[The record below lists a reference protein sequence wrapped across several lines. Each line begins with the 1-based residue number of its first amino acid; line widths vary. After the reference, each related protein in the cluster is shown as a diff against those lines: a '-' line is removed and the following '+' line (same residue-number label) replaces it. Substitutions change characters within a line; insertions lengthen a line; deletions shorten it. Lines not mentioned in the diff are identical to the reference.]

1 MLIIGT
7 AGHIDHGKTSLIKA
21 LNGFEGDTLKE
32 EKERQITLSLS
43 FSSLENESKKLSF
56 IDTPG
61 HKDLLKM
68 MISGAFAF
76 SVCLFVVDINE
87 GLKAQSLEHL
97 SVLELL
103 GVKDLILVL
112 SKCDLCE
119 DIEGKTQE
127 ILQELSFT
135 PLKVFHT
142 STHSNLGIEA
152 LKSYLFSLEEKSS
165 DTALILRFYID
176 RVFSLKGIGTIVT
189 GSLNEGEIALK
200 EKIICLDTQKELIV
214 KNIQN
219 HDSNLDKIKAPAR
232 VALSLNCD
240 YKNLQKGFL
249 LSKKGFFKPFLQIE
263 AYIKALNLN
272 NQNYIFCVGTKQ
284 LEAQIHILKELDK
297 GQYFAQIRFKKPMYL
312 CFDEKFILLEN
323 GRVKGGGVVLNPVN
337 EPLGKKLKLELLTL
351 LYHKDFLNAFK
362 LLKNA
367 HKKGFGLLSSYQR
380 FKLSHEQALNL
391 AKELKEAFIDTKNY
405 NIYDLSCVNLLETHI
420 DKILEKNP
428 YAMLSAHSLALRNAW
443 ASEGICA
450 FALENMS
457 ILEFKNGIFFKKGVE
472 FEKLQEKNSNAL
484 YEKIKAQAL
493 QVQAPYNLYESLELD
508 RKSGDLM
515 LKKLTKEGLV
525 VRLAHNL
532 FVEKSALLAFK
543 EQMLNLLKATPLDV
557 QTMKNKFN
565 FSRKYAIAYLEFLDL
580 DERIIKKDEKRFL
593 KSNIIHTKL
602 VKL

>member
-32 EKERQITLSLS
+32 EQERQITLSLS
-43 FSSLENESKKLSF
+43 FSSLEKESKKLSF

-61 HKDLLKM
+61 HKDLLKT
-68 MISGAFAF
+68 MISGAFALNA
-76 SVCLFVVDINE
+76 CLFVVDINE

-112 SKCDLCE
+112 NKCDLCE
-119 DIEGKTQE
+119 DIDAKTKE
-127 ILQELSFT
+127 ITTQLSFK
-135 PLKVFHT
+135 PLKIFHT
-142 STHSNLGIEA
+142 SVRSNLGIES
-152 LKSYLFSLEEKSS
+152 LKNYLFSLQEKESKE
-165 DTALILRFYID
+165 AIFRFYID

-219 HDSNLDKIKAPAR
+219 HDSNLNAIKAPAR

-263 AYIKALNLN
+263 AYMKAPNLTH
-272 NQNYIFCVGTKQ
+272 QNYVFCVGTKQ
-284 LEAQIHILKELDK
+284 LEAKIHILKELK
-297 GQYFAQIRFKKPMYL
+297 IGEYYAEIRFKKPMYL
-312 CFDEKFILLEN
+312 CFDERFILLEN
-323 GRVKGGGVVLNPVN
+323 GRVKGGGVVLNPVS
-337 EPLGKKLKLELLTL
+337 EPLNKELKLKLLDLLL
-351 LYHKDFLNAFK
+351 NKDFLNAFD

-380 FKLSHEQALNL
+380 FKLSHTQALNVANNL
-391 AKELKEAFIDTKNY
+391 QNAFIDEKNY
-405 NIYDLSCVNLLETHI
+405 NIYDTSSINLLQNSIH
-420 DKILEKNP
+420 KILAKNP

-443 ASEGICA
+443 ASEAFCA
-450 FALENMS
+450 FVLQN
-457 ILEFKNGIFFKKGVE
+457 IPNLDFKEGIFFKKGVE

-493 QVQAPYNLYESLELD
+493 QVEAPYNLYESLELD

-532 FVEKSALLAFK
+532 FIDKATLLNFK
-543 EQMLNLLKATPLDV
+543 EELLNLLKNTSLDV
-557 QTMKNKFN
+557 QTMKTRFH
-565 FSRKYAIAYLEFLDL
+565 FSRKYAIAYLEYLDL

-593 KSNIIHTKL
+593 KSNI
-602 VKL
+602 

>member
-32 EKERQITLSLS
+32 EQERQITLSLS
-43 FSSLENESKKLSF
+43 FSSLEKEGKKLSF

-61 HKDLLKM
+61 HKDLLKT
-68 MISGAFAF
+68 MISGAFALNA
-76 SVCLFVVDINE
+76 CLFVVDINE

-112 SKCDLCE
+112 NKCDLCE
-119 DIEGKTQE
+119 DIDAKTKE
-127 ILQELSFT
+127 IATQLSLK
-135 PLKVFHT
+135 PLKIFHT
-142 STHSNLGIEA
+142 SVRSNLGIES
-152 LKSYLFSLEEKSS
+152 LKNYLFSLQEKESKEA
-165 DTALILRFYID
+165 TFRFYID
-176 RVFSLKGIGTIVT
+176 RVFSLKGVGTIVT

-219 HDSNLDKIKAPAR
+219 HDSNLDQIKAPAR

-263 AYIKALNLN
+263 AYVKAPNLA
-272 NQNYIFCVGTKQ
+272 NQNYVFCVGTKQ
-284 LEAQIHILKELDK
+284 LEAKIHILKELK
-297 GQYFAQIRFKKPMYL
+297 VGEYYAEIRFKKPMYL
-312 CFDEKFILLEN
+312 CFDERFILLEN
-323 GRVKGGGVVLNPVN
+323 ARVKGGGVVLNPVS
-337 EPLGKKLKLELLTL
+337 EPLNKELKLRLLDL
-351 LYHKDFLNAFK
+351 LLNKDFLSVFD

-380 FKLSHEQALNL
+380 FKLSHTQALNIANNL
-391 AKELKEAFIDTKNY
+391 QNAFIDEKNY
-405 NIYDLSCVNLLETHI
+405 NIYDTSSINLLQNSIH
-420 DKILEKNP
+420 KILAKNP
-428 YAMLSAHSLALRNAW
+428 YAMLSAHSLALRNVW
-443 ASEGICA
+443 ASEALCA
-450 FALENMS
+450 FALQNMPN
-457 ILEFKNGIFFKKGVE
+457 LDFKEGIFFKKGVE

-493 QVQAPYNLYESLELD
+493 QVEAPYNLYESLELD

-532 FVEKSALLAFK
+532 FVDKATLLNFK
-543 EQMLNLLKATPLDV
+543 EELLNLLKNTSLDV

-565 FSRKYAIAYLEFLDL
+565 FSRKYAIAYLEYLDL

-593 KSNIIHTKL
+593 KSNI
-602 VKL
+602 

>member
-21 LNGFEGDTLKE
+21 LNGFDGDTLKE
-32 EKERQITLSLS
+32 EQERQITLSLS
-43 FSSLENESKKLSF
+43 FSSLEKEGKKLSF

-61 HKDLLKM
+61 HKDLLKT
-68 MISGAFAF
+68 MISGAFALNA
-76 SVCLFVVDINE
+76 CLFVVDINE

-112 SKCDLCE
+112 NKCDLCE
-119 DIEGKTQE
+119 DIDAKTKE
-127 ILQELSFT
+127 IAAQLSLK
-135 PLKVFHT
+135 PLKIFHT
-142 STHSNLGIEA
+142 SVRSNLGIES
-152 LKSYLFSLEEKSS
+152 LKNYLFSLQEKESEE
-165 DTALILRFYID
+165 AIFHFYID
-176 RVFSLKGIGTIVT
+176 RVFSLKGVGTIVT

-200 EKIICLDTQKELIV
+200 EKIICLDTQQELII

-219 HDSNLDKIKAPAR
+219 HDSNLDQIKAPAR

-263 AYIKALNLN
+263 AYVKAPNLA
-272 NQNYIFCVGTKQ
+272 NQNYVFCVGTKQ
-284 LEAQIHILKELDK
+284 LEAKIHILKELK
-297 GQYFAQIRFKKPMYL
+297 VGEYYAEIRFKKPMYL
-312 CFDEKFILLEN
+312 CFDERFILLEN
-323 GRVKGGGVVLNPVN
+323 ARVKGGGVVLNPVS
-337 EPLGKKLKLELLTL
+337 EPLNKELKLRLLDL
-351 LYHKDFLNAFK
+351 LLNKDFLSAFD

-380 FKLSHEQALNL
+380 FKLSHTQALNVANNL
-391 AKELKEAFIDTKNY
+391 QNAFIDEKNY
-405 NIYDLSCVNLLETHI
+405 NIYDTSSINLLQNSIH
-420 DKILEKNP
+420 KILAKNP
-428 YAMLSAHSLALRNAW
+428 YAMLSAHSLALRNVW

-525 VRLAHNL
+525 VRLSHNL
-532 FVEKSALLAFK
+532 FVDKATLLSFK
-543 EQMLNLLKATPLDV
+543 EELLNLLKNTSLDV
-557 QTMKNKFN
+557 QTMKTNFH
-565 FSRKYAIAYLEFLDL
+565 FSRKYAIAYLEYLDL

-593 KSNIIHTKL
+593 KSNI
-602 VKL
+602 

>member
-32 EKERQITLSLS
+32 EQERQITLSLS
-43 FSSLENESKKLSF
+43 FSSLEKEGKKLSF

-61 HKDLLKM
+61 HKDLLKT
-68 MISGAFAF
+68 MISGAFALNA
-76 SVCLFVVDINE
+76 CLFVVDINE

-112 SKCDLCE
+112 NKCDLCE
-119 DIEGKTQE
+119 DIDAKTKE
-127 ILQELSFT
+127 IAAQLSLK
-135 PLKVFHT
+135 PLKIFHT
-142 STHSNLGIEA
+142 SVRSNLGIES
-152 LKSYLFSLEEKSS
+152 LKNYLFSLQEKESEE
-165 DTALILRFYID
+165 AIFHFYID
-176 RVFSLKGIGTIVT
+176 RVFSLKGVGTIVT

-200 EKIICLDTQKELIV
+200 EKIICLDTQQELII

-219 HDSNLDKIKAPAR
+219 HDSNLDQIKAPAR

-263 AYIKALNLN
+263 AYVKAPNLA
-272 NQNYIFCVGTKQ
+272 NQNYVFCVGTKQ
-284 LEAQIHILKELDK
+284 LEAKIHTLKELK
-297 GQYFAQIRFKKPMYL
+297 VGEYYAEIRFKKPMYL
-312 CFDEKFILLEN
+312 CFDERFILLEN
-323 GRVKGGGVVLNPVN
+323 ARVKGGGVVLNPVS
-337 EPLGKKLKLELLTL
+337 EPLNKELKLRLLDL
-351 LYHKDFLNAFK
+351 LLNKNFLSAFD

-380 FKLSHEQALNL
+380 FKLSRTQALNVANNL
-391 AKELKEAFIDTKNY
+391 QNAFIDEKNY
-405 NIYDLSCVNLLETHI
+405 NIYDTSSINLLQNSIH
-420 DKILEKNP
+420 KILAKNP

-493 QVQAPYNLYESLELD
+493 QVEAPYNLYESLELD

-532 FVEKSALLAFK
+532 FVDKATLLNFK
-543 EQMLNLLKATPLDV
+543 EELLNLLKNTSLDV
-557 QTMKNKFN
+557 QTMKTRFH
-565 FSRKYAIAYLEFLDL
+565 FSRKYAIAYLEYLDL

-593 KSNIIHTKL
+593 KSNI
-602 VKL
+602 

>member
-32 EKERQITLSLS
+32 EQERQITLNLS
-43 FSSLENESKKLSF
+43 FSSLEKEDKKLSF

-61 HKDLLKM
+61 HKDLLKT

-76 SVCLFVVDINE
+76 NVCLFVVDINE

-112 SKCDLCE
+112 NKCDLCE
-119 DIEGKTQE
+119 DIDAKTKE
-127 ILQELSFT
+127 ITAQLSLK
-135 PLKVFHT
+135 PLKIFHT
-142 STHSNLGIEA
+142 SVRSNLGIES
-152 LKSYLFSLEEKSS
+152 LKNYLFSLQEKESKE
-165 DTALILRFYID
+165 AIFRFYID
-176 RVFSLKGIGTIVT
+176 RVFSLKGVGTIVT

-219 HDSNLDKIKAPAR
+219 HDSNLDQIKAPAR

-249 LSKKGFFKPFLQIE
+249 LSKKGFCKPFLQIE
-263 AYIKALNLN
+263 AYVKAPNLA
-272 NQNYIFCVGTKQ
+272 NQNYVFCVGTKQ
-284 LEAQIHILKELDK
+284 LEAKIHILKELK
-297 GQYFAQIRFKKPMYL
+297 VGEYYAEIRFKKPMYL
-312 CFDEKFILLEN
+312 CFDERFILLEN
-323 GRVKGGGVVLNPVN
+323 ARVKGGGVVLNPVS
-337 EPLGKKLKLELLTL
+337 EPLNKELKLRLLDL
-351 LYHKDFLNAFK
+351 LLNKDFLSAFD

-380 FKLSHEQALNL
+380 FKLSHTQALNVANNL
-391 AKELKEAFIDTKNY
+391 QNAFIDEKNY
-405 NIYDLSCVNLLETHI
+405 NIYDTSSINLLQNSIH
-420 DKILEKNP
+420 KILAKNP
-428 YAMLSAHSLALRNAW
+428 YAMLSAHSLALRNVW
-443 ASEGICA
+443 ASEALCA
-450 FALENMS
+450 FALQNMPN
-457 ILEFKNGIFFKKGVE
+457 LDFKEGIFFKKGVE

-493 QVQAPYNLYESLELD
+493 QVEAPYNLYESLELD

-532 FVEKSALLAFK
+532 FVDKATLLNFK
-543 EQMLNLLKATPLDV
+543 EELLNLLKNTSLDV

-565 FSRKYAIAYLEFLDL
+565 FSRKYAIAYLEYLDL

-593 KSNIIHTKL
+593 KSNI
-602 VKL
+602 

>member
-32 EKERQITLSLS
+32 EQERQITLSLS
-43 FSSLENESKKLSF
+43 FSSLEKESKKLSF

-61 HKDLLKM
+61 HKDLLKT
-68 MISGAFAF
+68 MISGAFALNA
-76 SVCLFVVDINE
+76 CLFVVDINE

-112 SKCDLCE
+112 NKCDLCE
-119 DIEGKTQE
+119 DIDAKTKE
-127 ILQELSFT
+127 ITTQLSLK
-135 PLKVFHT
+135 PLKIFHT
-142 STHSNLGIEA
+142 SVRSNLGIES
-152 LKSYLFSLEEKSS
+152 LKNYLFSLQEKESKE
-165 DTALILRFYID
+165 AIFRFYID

-219 HDSNLDKIKAPAR
+219 HDSNLNAIKAPAR

-263 AYIKALNLN
+263 AYMKAPNLTH
-272 NQNYIFCVGTKQ
+272 QNYVFCVGTKQ
-284 LEAQIHILKELDK
+284 LEAKIHILKELK
-297 GQYFAQIRFKKPMYL
+297 IGEYYAEIRFKKPMYL
-312 CFDEKFILLEN
+312 CFDERFILLEN
-323 GRVKGGGVVLNPVN
+323 GRVKGGGVVLNPVS
-337 EPLGKKLKLELLTL
+337 EPLNKELKLKLLDLLL
-351 LYHKDFLNAFK
+351 NKDFLNAFD

-380 FKLSHEQALNL
+380 FKLSHTQALNVANNL
-391 AKELKEAFIDTKNY
+391 QNAFIDEKNY
-405 NIYDLSCVNLLETHI
+405 NIYDTSSVNLLQNSIH
-420 DKILEKNP
+420 KILAKNP

-443 ASEGICA
+443 ASEAFCA
-450 FALENMS
+450 FVLQN
-457 ILEFKNGIFFKKGVE
+457 IPNLDFKEGIFFKKGVE

-493 QVQAPYNLYESLELD
+493 QVEAPYNLYESLELD

-532 FVEKSALLAFK
+532 FIDKATLLNFK
-543 EQMLNLLKATPLDV
+543 EELLNLLKNTSLDV
-557 QTMKNKFN
+557 QTMKTRFH
-565 FSRKYAIAYLEFLDL
+565 FSRKYAIAYLEYLDL

-593 KSNIIHTKL
+593 KSNI
-602 VKL
+602 

>member
-32 EKERQITLSLS
+32 EQERQITLNLS
-43 FSSLENESKKLSF
+43 FSSLETEGKKLSF

-61 HKDLLKM
+61 HKDLLKT
-68 MISGAFAF
+68 MISGAFALNA
-76 SVCLFVVDINE
+76 CLFVVDINE

-112 SKCDLCE
+112 NKCDLCE
-119 DIEGKTQE
+119 DIDAKTKE
-127 ILQELSFT
+127 ITAQLSLK
-135 PLKVFHT
+135 PLKIFHT
-142 STHSNLGIEA
+142 SVRSNLGIES
-152 LKSYLFSLEEKSS
+152 LKNYLFSLQEKESKE
-165 DTALILRFYID
+165 AIFRFYID
-176 RVFSLKGIGTIVT
+176 RVFSLKGVGTIVT

-219 HDSNLDKIKAPAR
+219 HDSNLNAIKAPAR

-263 AYIKALNLN
+263 AYVKAPNLA
-272 NQNYIFCVGTKQ
+272 NQNYVFCVGTKQ
-284 LEAQIHILKELDK
+284 LEAKIHILKELK
-297 GQYFAQIRFKKPMYL
+297 VGEYYAEIRFKKPMYL
-312 CFDEKFILLEN
+312 CFDERFILLEN

-337 EPLGKKLKLELLTL
+337 EPLSKVQKLKLLDLLL
-351 LYHKDFLNAFK
+351 NKDFLSAFD

-380 FKLSHEQALNL
+380 FKLSHTQALNVANNL
-391 AKELKEAFIDTKNY
+391 QNAFIDEKNY
-405 NIYDLSCVNLLETHI
+405 NIYDTSSINLLQNLIH
-420 DKILEKNP
+420 KILAKNP

-493 QVQAPYNLYESLELD
+493 QVEAPYNLYESLELD

-532 FVEKSALLAFK
+532 FVDKATLLNFK
-543 EQMLNLLKATPLDV
+543 EELLNLLKNTSLDV
-557 QTMKNKFN
+557 QTMKTRFH
-565 FSRKYAIAYLEFLDL
+565 FSRKYAIAYLEYLDL

-593 KSNIIHTKL
+593 KSNI
-602 VKL
+602 

>member
-32 EKERQITLSLS
+32 EQERQITLSLS
-43 FSSLENESKKLSF
+43 FSSLEKEGKKLSF

-61 HKDLLKM
+61 HKDLLKT
-68 MISGAFAF
+68 MISGAFALNA
-76 SVCLFVVDINE
+76 CLFVVDINE

-112 SKCDLCE
+112 NKCDLCE
-119 DIEGKTQE
+119 DIDAKTKE
-127 ILQELSFT
+127 IAAQLSLK
-135 PLKVFHT
+135 PLKIFHT
-142 STHSNLGIEA
+142 SVRSNLGIES
-152 LKSYLFSLEEKSS
+152 LKNYLFSLQEKESKE
-165 DTALILRFYID
+165 AIFRFYID
-176 RVFSLKGIGTIVT
+176 RVFSLKGVGTIVT

-219 HDSNLDKIKAPAR
+219 HDSNLDQIKAPAR

-263 AYIKALNLN
+263 AYVKAPNLA
-272 NQNYIFCVGTKQ
+272 NQNYVFCVGTKQ
-284 LEAQIHILKELDK
+284 LEAKIHILKELK
-297 GQYFAQIRFKKPMYL
+297 VGEYYAEIRFKKPMYL
-312 CFDEKFILLEN
+312 CFDERFILLEN
-323 GRVKGGGVVLNPVN
+323 ARVKGGGVVLNPVS
-337 EPLGKKLKLELLTL
+337 EPLNKELKLRLLDL
-351 LYHKDFLNAFK
+351 LLNKDFLSAFD

-380 FKLSHEQALNL
+380 FKLSHTQALNVANNL
-391 AKELKEAFIDTKNY
+391 QNAFIDEKNY
-405 NIYDLSCVNLLETHI
+405 NIYDTSSINLLQNSIH
-420 DKILEKNP
+420 KILAKNP
-428 YAMLSAHSLALRNAW
+428 YAMLSAHSLALRNVW
-443 ASEGICA
+443 ASEALCA
-450 FALENMS
+450 FALQNMPN
-457 ILEFKNGIFFKKGVE
+457 LDFKEGIFFKKGVE

-493 QVQAPYNLYESLELD
+493 QVEAPYNLYESLELD

-532 FVEKSALLAFK
+532 FVDKATLLNFK
-543 EQMLNLLKATPLDV
+543 EELLNLLKNTSLDV

-565 FSRKYAIAYLEFLDL
+565 FSRKYAIAYLEYLDL

-593 KSNIIHTKL
+593 KSNI
-602 VKL
+602 

>member
-32 EKERQITLSLS
+32 EQERQITLSLS
-43 FSSLENESKKLSF
+43 FSSLEKESKKLSF

-61 HKDLLKM
+61 HKDLLKT
-68 MISGAFAF
+68 MISGAFALNA
-76 SVCLFVVDINE
+76 CLFVVDINE

-112 SKCDLCE
+112 NKCDLCE
-119 DIEGKTQE
+119 DIDAKTKE
-127 ILQELSFT
+127 ITTQLSLK
-135 PLKVFHT
+135 PLKIFHT
-142 STHSNLGIEA
+142 SVRSNLGIES
-152 LKSYLFSLEEKSS
+152 LKNYLFSLQEKESKE
-165 DTALILRFYID
+165 AIFRFYID

-219 HDSNLDKIKAPAR
+219 HDSNLNAIKAPAR

-263 AYIKALNLN
+263 AYMKAPNLTH
-272 NQNYIFCVGTKQ
+272 QNYVFCVGTKQ
-284 LEAQIHILKELDK
+284 LEAKIHILKELK
-297 GQYFAQIRFKKPMYL
+297 IGEYYAEIRFKKPMYL
-312 CFDEKFILLEN
+312 CFDERFILLEN
-323 GRVKGGGVVLNPVN
+323 GRVKGGGVVLNPVS
-337 EPLGKKLKLELLTL
+337 EPLNKELKLKLLDLLL
-351 LYHKDFLNAFK
+351 NKDFLNAFD

-380 FKLSHEQALNL
+380 FKLSHTQALNVANNL
-391 AKELKEAFIDTKNY
+391 QNAFIDEKNY
-405 NIYDLSCVNLLETHI
+405 NIYDTSSINLLQNSIH
-420 DKILEKNP
+420 KILAKNP

-443 ASEGICA
+443 ASEAFCA
-450 FALENMS
+450 FVLQN
-457 ILEFKNGIFFKKGVE
+457 IPNLDFKEGIFFKKGVE

-493 QVQAPYNLYESLELD
+493 QVEAPYNLYESLELD

-532 FVEKSALLAFK
+532 FIDKATLLNFK
-543 EQMLNLLKATPLDV
+543 EELLNLLKNTSLDV
-557 QTMKNKFN
+557 QTMKTRFH
-565 FSRKYAIAYLEFLDL
+565 FSRKYAIAYLEYLDL

-593 KSNIIHTKL
+593 KSNI
-602 VKL
+602 

>member
-32 EKERQITLSLS
+32 EQERQITLSLS
-43 FSSLENESKKLSF
+43 FSSLEKEGKKLSF

-61 HKDLLKM
+61 HKDLLKT
-68 MISGAFAF
+68 MISGAFALNA
-76 SVCLFVVDINE
+76 CLFVVDINE

-112 SKCDLCE
+112 NKCDLCE
-119 DIEGKTQE
+119 DIDAKTKE
-127 ILQELSFT
+127 IAAQLSLK
-135 PLKVFHT
+135 PLKIFHT
-142 STHSNLGIEA
+142 SVRSNLGIES
-152 LKSYLFSLEEKSS
+152 LKNYLFSLQEKESEE
-165 DTALILRFYID
+165 AIFHFYID
-176 RVFSLKGIGTIVT
+176 RVFSLKGVGTIVT

-219 HDSNLDKIKAPAR
+219 HDSNLNAIKAPAR

-263 AYIKALNLN
+263 AYVKASNLAH
-272 NQNYIFCVGTKQ
+272 QNYLFCVGTKQ
-284 LEAQIHILKELDK
+284 LEAKIHILKELK
-297 GQYFAQIRFKKPMYL
+297 VGEYYAEIRFKKPMYL
-312 CFDEKFILLEN
+312 CFDERFILLEN
-323 GRVKGGGVVLNPVN
+323 GRVKGGGVVLNPVS
-337 EPLGKKLKLELLTL
+337 EPLNKELKLRLLDL
-351 LYHKDFLNAFK
+351 LLNKDFLSAFD

-380 FKLSHEQALNL
+380 FKLSHTQALNVANNL
-391 AKELKEAFIDTKNY
+391 QNAFIDEKNY
-405 NIYDLSCVNLLETHI
+405 NIYDTSSINLLQNSIH
-420 DKILEKNP
+420 KILAKNP
-428 YAMLSAHSLALRNAW
+428 YAMLSAHSLALRNVW

-532 FVEKSALLAFK
+532 FIDKATLLNFK
-543 EQMLNLLKATPLDV
+543 EELLNLLKNTSLDV

-565 FSRKYAIAYLEFLDL
+565 FSRKYAIAYLEYLDL
-580 DERIIKKDEKRFL
+580 DENIIKKDEKRFL
-593 KSNIIHTKL
+593 KSNI
-602 VKL
+602 

>member
-32 EKERQITLSLS
+32 EQERQITLSLS
-43 FSSLENESKKLSF
+43 FSSLEKEGKKLSF

-61 HKDLLKM
+61 HKDLLKT
-68 MISGAFAF
+68 MISGAFALNA
-76 SVCLFVVDINE
+76 CLFVVDINE

-112 SKCDLCE
+112 NKCDLCE
-119 DIEGKTQE
+119 DIDAKTKE
-127 ILQELSFT
+127 ITTQLSLK
-135 PLKVFHT
+135 PLKIFHT
-142 STHSNLGIEA
+142 SVRSNLGIES
-152 LKSYLFSLEEKSS
+152 LKNYLFSLQEKESKE
-165 DTALILRFYID
+165 AIFRFYID

-189 GSLNEGEIALK
+189 GSLNEGEITLK
-200 EKIICLDTQKELIV
+200 EKIICLDTQKELII

-219 HDSNLDKIKAPAR
+219 HDSNLNAIKAPAR

-263 AYIKALNLN
+263 AYMKAPNLTH
-272 NQNYIFCVGTKQ
+272 QNYVFCVGTKQ
-284 LEAQIHILKELDK
+284 LEAKIHILKELK
-297 GQYFAQIRFKKPMYL
+297 VGEYYTEIRFKKPMYL
-312 CFDEKFILLEN
+312 CFDERFILLEN
-323 GRVKGGGVVLNPVN
+323 GRVKGGGVVLNPVS
-337 EPLGKKLKLELLTL
+337 EPLNKELKLKLLDLLL
-351 LYHKDFLNAFK
+351 NKDFLNAFD

-380 FKLSHEQALNL
+380 FKLSHTQALNVANNL
-391 AKELKEAFIDTKNY
+391 QNAFIDEKNY
-405 NIYDLSCVNLLETHI
+405 NIYDTSSINLLQNSIH
-420 DKILEKNP
+420 KILAKNP

-443 ASEGICA
+443 ASEAFCA
-450 FALENMS
+450 FVLQNMPN
-457 ILEFKNGIFFKKGVE
+457 LDFKEGIFFKKGVE

-493 QVQAPYNLYESLELD
+493 QVEAPYNLYESLELD

-532 FVEKSALLAFK
+532 FIDKATLLNFK
-543 EQMLNLLKATPLDV
+543 EELLNLLKNTSLDV
-557 QTMKNKFN
+557 QTMKTRFH
-565 FSRKYAIAYLEFLDL
+565 FSRKYAIAYLEYLDL

-593 KSNIIHTKL
+593 KSNI
-602 VKL
+602 

>member
-32 EKERQITLSLS
+32 EQERQITLSLS
-43 FSSLENESKKLSF
+43 FSSLEKEGKKLSF

-61 HKDLLKM
+61 HKDLLKT
-68 MISGAFAF
+68 MISGAFALNA
-76 SVCLFVVDINE
+76 CLFVVDINE

-112 SKCDLCE
+112 NKCDLCE
-119 DIEGKTQE
+119 DIDAKTKE
-127 ILQELSFT
+127 IAAQLSLK
-135 PLKVFHT
+135 PLKIFHT
-142 STHSNLGIEA
+142 SVRSNLGIES
-152 LKSYLFSLEEKSS
+152 LKNYLFSLQEKESKE
-165 DTALILRFYID
+165 AIFHFYID
-176 RVFSLKGIGTIVT
+176 RVFSLKGVGTIVT

-219 HDSNLDKIKAPAR
+219 HDSNLDQIKAPAR

-263 AYIKALNLN
+263 AYVKAPNLA
-272 NQNYIFCVGTKQ
+272 NQNYVFCVGTKQ
-284 LEAQIHILKELDK
+284 LEAKIHILKELK
-297 GQYFAQIRFKKPMYL
+297 IGEYYAEIRFKKPMYL
-312 CFDEKFILLEN
+312 CFDERFILLEN
-323 GRVKGGGVVLNPVN
+323 ARVKGGGVVLNPVS
-337 EPLGKKLKLELLTL
+337 EPLNKELKLRLLDL
-351 LYHKDFLNAFK
+351 LLNKDFLSAFD

-380 FKLSHEQALNL
+380 FKLSHTQALNIANNL
-391 AKELKEAFIDTKNY
+391 QNAFIDEKNY
-405 NIYDLSCVNLLETHI
+405 NIYDTSSINLLQNSIH
-420 DKILEKNP
+420 KILAKNP
-428 YAMLSAHSLALRNAW
+428 YAMLSAHSLALRNVW
-443 ASEGICA
+443 ASEALCA
-450 FALENMS
+450 FALQNMPN
-457 ILEFKNGIFFKKGVE
+457 LDFKEGIFFKKGVK

-493 QVQAPYNLYESLELD
+493 QVEAPYNLYESLELD

-532 FVEKSALLAFK
+532 FVDKATLLNFK
-543 EQMLNLLKATPLDV
+543 EELLNLLKNTSLDV
-557 QTMKNKFN
+557 QTMKTRFH
-565 FSRKYAIAYLEFLDL
+565 FSRKYAIAYLEYLDL

-593 KSNIIHTKL
+593 KSNI
-602 VKL
+602 

>member
-32 EKERQITLSLS
+32 EQERQITLSLS
-43 FSSLENESKKLSF
+43 FSSLEKEGKKLSF

-61 HKDLLKM
+61 HKDLLKT
-68 MISGAFAF
+68 MISGAFALNA
-76 SVCLFVVDINE
+76 CLFVVDINE

-112 SKCDLCE
+112 NKCDLCE
-119 DIEGKTQE
+119 DIDAKTKE
-127 ILQELSFT
+127 IAAQLSLK
-135 PLKVFHT
+135 PLKIFHT
-142 STHSNLGIEA
+142 SVRSNLGIES
-152 LKSYLFSLEEKSS
+152 LKNYLFSLQEKESEE
-165 DTALILRFYID
+165 AIFHFYID
-176 RVFSLKGIGTIVT
+176 RVFSLKGVGTIVT

-219 HDSNLDKIKAPAR
+219 HDSNLDQIKAPAR

-263 AYIKALNLN
+263 AYVKAPNLA
-272 NQNYIFCVGTKQ
+272 NQNYVFCVGTKQ
-284 LEAQIHILKELDK
+284 LEAKIHILKELK
-297 GQYFAQIRFKKPMYL
+297 VGKYYAEIRFKKPMYL
-312 CFDEKFILLEN
+312 CFDERFILLEN
-323 GRVKGGGVVLNPVN
+323 ARVKGGGVVLNPVS
-337 EPLGKKLKLELLTL
+337 EPLNKELKLRLLDL
-351 LYHKDFLNAFK
+351 LLNKDFLSAFD

-380 FKLSHEQALNL
+380 FKLSHTQALNVANNL
-391 AKELKEAFIDTKNY
+391 QNAFIDEKNY
-405 NIYDLSCVNLLETHI
+405 NIYDTSSINLLQNSIH
-420 DKILEKNP
+420 KILAKNP
-428 YAMLSAHSLALRNAW
+428 YAMLSAHSLALRNVW
-443 ASEGICA
+443 ASEALCA
-450 FALENMS
+450 FALQNMPN
-457 ILEFKNGIFFKKGVE
+457 LDFKEGIFFKKGVE

-493 QVQAPYNLYESLELD
+493 QVEAPYNLYESLELD

-532 FVEKSALLAFK
+532 FVDKATLLNFK
-543 EQMLNLLKATPLDV
+543 EELLNLLKNTSLDV

-565 FSRKYAIAYLEFLDL
+565 FSRKYAIAYLEYLDL

-593 KSNIIHTKL
+593 KSNI
-602 VKL
+602 

>member
-32 EKERQITLSLS
+32 EQERQITLSLS
-43 FSSLENESKKLSF
+43 FSSLEKEGKKLSF

-61 HKDLLKM
+61 HKDLLKT
-68 MISGAFAF
+68 MISGAFALNA
-76 SVCLFVVDINE
+76 CLFVVDINE

-112 SKCDLCE
+112 NKCDLCE
-119 DIEGKTQE
+119 DIDAKTKE
-127 ILQELSFT
+127 IAAQLSLK
-135 PLKVFHT
+135 PLKIFHT
-142 STHSNLGIEA
+142 SVRSNLGIES
-152 LKSYLFSLEEKSS
+152 LKNYLFSLQEKESEE
-165 DTALILRFYID
+165 AIFHFYID
-176 RVFSLKGIGTIVT
+176 RVFSLKGVGTIVT

-200 EKIICLDTQKELIV
+200 EKIICLDTQQELII

-219 HDSNLDKIKAPAR
+219 HDSNLDQIKAPAR

-263 AYIKALNLN
+263 AYVKAPNLA
-272 NQNYIFCVGTKQ
+272 NQNYVFCVGTKQ
-284 LEAQIHILKELDK
+284 LEAKIHILKELK
-297 GQYFAQIRFKKPMYL
+297 VGEYYAEIRFKKPMYL
-312 CFDEKFILLEN
+312 CFDERFILLEN
-323 GRVKGGGVVLNPVN
+323 ARVKGGGVVLNPVS
-337 EPLGKKLKLELLTL
+337 EPLNKELKLRLLDL
-351 LYHKDFLNAFK
+351 LLNKDFLSAFD

-380 FKLSHEQALNL
+380 FKLSHTQALNVANNL
-391 AKELKEAFIDTKNY
+391 QNTFIDEKNY
-405 NIYDLSCVNLLETHI
+405 NIYDTSSINLLQNSIH
-420 DKILEKNP
+420 KILAKNP
-428 YAMLSAHSLALRNAW
+428 YAMLSAHSLALRNVW

-525 VRLAHNL
+525 VRLSHNL
-532 FVEKSALLAFK
+532 FVDKATLLSFK
-543 EQMLNLLKATPLDV
+543 EELLNLLKNTSLDV
-557 QTMKNKFN
+557 QTMKTNFH
-565 FSRKYAIAYLEFLDL
+565 FSRKYAIAYLEYLDL

-593 KSNIIHTKL
+593 KSNI
-602 VKL
+602 

>member
-32 EKERQITLSLS
+32 EQERQITLSLS
-43 FSSLENESKKLSF
+43 FSSLEKEGKKLSF

-61 HKDLLKM
+61 HKDLLKT
-68 MISGAFAF
+68 MISGAFALNA
-76 SVCLFVVDINE
+76 CLFVVDINE

-112 SKCDLCE
+112 NKCDLCE
-119 DIEGKTQE
+119 DIDAKTKE
-127 ILQELSFT
+127 IAAQLSLK
-135 PLKVFHT
+135 PLKIFHT
-142 STHSNLGIEA
+142 SVRSNLGIES
-152 LKSYLFSLEEKSS
+152 LKNYLFSLQEKESKE
-165 DTALILRFYID
+165 AIFHFYID
-176 RVFSLKGIGTIVT
+176 RVFSLKGVGTIVT

-200 EKIICLDTQKELIV
+200 EKIICLDTQQELII

-219 HDSNLDKIKAPAR
+219 HDSNLDQIKAPAR

-263 AYIKALNLN
+263 AYVKAPNLA
-272 NQNYIFCVGTKQ
+272 NQNYVFCVGTKQ
-284 LEAQIHILKELDK
+284 LEAKIHILKELK
-297 GQYFAQIRFKKPMYL
+297 VGEYYAEIRFKKPMYL
-312 CFDEKFILLEN
+312 CFDERFILLEN
-323 GRVKGGGVVLNPVN
+323 ARVKGGGVVLNPVS
-337 EPLGKKLKLELLTL
+337 EPLNKELKLRLLDL
-351 LYHKDFLNAFK
+351 LLNKDFLSAFD

-380 FKLSHEQALNL
+380 FKLSHTQALNVANNL
-391 AKELKEAFIDTKNY
+391 QNAFIDEKNY
-405 NIYDLSCVNLLETHI
+405 NIYDTSSINLLQNSIH
-420 DKILEKNP
+420 KILAKNP
-428 YAMLSAHSLALRNAW
+428 YAMLSAHSLALRNVW
-443 ASEGICA
+443 ASEALCA
-450 FALENMS
+450 FALQNMPN
-457 ILEFKNGIFFKKGVE
+457 LDFKEGIFFKKGVK

-493 QVQAPYNLYESLELD
+493 QVEAPYNLYESLELD

-532 FVEKSALLAFK
+532 FVDKATLLNFK
-543 EQMLNLLKATPLDV
+543 EELLNLLKNTSLDV

-565 FSRKYAIAYLEFLDL
+565 FSRKYAIAYLEYLDL

-593 KSNIIHTKL
+593 KSNI
-602 VKL
+602 

>member
-32 EKERQITLSLS
+32 EQERQITLSLS
-43 FSSLENESKKLSF
+43 FSSLEKEGKKLSF

-61 HKDLLKM
+61 HKDLLKT
-68 MISGAFAF
+68 MISGAFALNA
-76 SVCLFVVDINE
+76 CLFVVDINE

-112 SKCDLCE
+112 NKCDLCE
-119 DIEGKTQE
+119 DIDAKTKE
-127 ILQELSFT
+127 IAAQLSLK
-135 PLKVFHT
+135 PLKIFHT
-142 STHSNLGIEA
+142 SVRSNLGIES
-152 LKSYLFSLEEKSS
+152 LKNYLFSLQEKESKE
-165 DTALILRFYID
+165 AIFHFYID
-176 RVFSLKGIGTIVT
+176 RVFSLKGVGTIVT

-219 HDSNLDKIKAPAR
+219 HDSNLDQIKAPAR

-263 AYIKALNLN
+263 AYVKAPNLA
-272 NQNYIFCVGTKQ
+272 NQNYVFCVGTKQ
-284 LEAQIHILKELDK
+284 LEAKIHILKELK
-297 GQYFAQIRFKKPMYL
+297 VGEYYAEIRFKKPMYL
-312 CFDEKFILLEN
+312 CFDERFILLEN
-323 GRVKGGGVVLNPVN
+323 ARVKGGGVVLNPVS
-337 EPLGKKLKLELLTL
+337 EPLNKELKLRLLDL
-351 LYHKDFLNAFK
+351 LLNKDFLSAFD

-380 FKLSHEQALNL
+380 FKLSHTQALNIANNL
-391 AKELKEAFIDTKNY
+391 QNAFIDEKNY
-405 NIYDLSCVNLLETHI
+405 NIYDTSSINLLQNSIH
-420 DKILEKNP
+420 KILAKNP
-428 YAMLSAHSLALRNAW
+428 YAMLSAHSLALRNVW
-443 ASEGICA
+443 ASEALCA
-450 FALENMS
+450 FALQNMPN
-457 ILEFKNGIFFKKGVE
+457 LDFKEGIFFKKGVE

-493 QVQAPYNLYESLELD
+493 QVEAPYNLYESLELD

-532 FVEKSALLAFK
+532 FVDKATLLNFK
-543 EQMLNLLKATPLDV
+543 EELLNLLKNTSLDV

-565 FSRKYAIAYLEFLDL
+565 FSRKYAIAYLEYLDL

-593 KSNIIHTKL
+593 KSNI
-602 VKL
+602 

>member
-32 EKERQITLSLS
+32 EQERQITLSLS
-43 FSSLENESKKLSF
+43 FSSLEKEGKKLSF

-61 HKDLLKM
+61 HKDLLKT

-76 SVCLFVVDINE
+76 NVCLFVVDINE

-112 SKCDLCE
+112 NKCDLCE
-119 DIEGKTQE
+119 DIDAKTKE
-127 ILQELSFT
+127 IAAQLSLK
-135 PLKVFHT
+135 PLKIFHT
-142 STHSNLGIEA
+142 SVRSNLGIES
-152 LKSYLFSLEEKSS
+152 LKNYLFSLQEKESEE
-165 DTALILRFYID
+165 AIFHFYID
-176 RVFSLKGIGTIVT
+176 RVFSLKGVGTIVT

-200 EKIICLDTQKELIV
+200 EKIICLDTQQELII

-219 HDSNLDKIKAPAR
+219 HDSNLDQIKAPAR

-263 AYIKALNLN
+263 AYVKAPNLA
-272 NQNYIFCVGTKQ
+272 NQNYVFCVGTKQ
-284 LEAQIHILKELDK
+284 LEAKIHILKELK
-297 GQYFAQIRFKKPMYL
+297 VGEYYAEIRFKKPMYL
-312 CFDEKFILLEN
+312 CFDERFILLEN
-323 GRVKGGGVVLNPVN
+323 ARVKGGGVVLNPVS
-337 EPLGKKLKLELLTL
+337 EPLNKELKLRLLDL
-351 LYHKDFLNAFK
+351 LLNKNFLSAFD

-380 FKLSHEQALNL
+380 FKLSHTQALNVANNL
-391 AKELKEAFIDTKNY
+391 QNAFIDEKNY
-405 NIYDLSCVNLLETHI
+405 NIYDTSSINLLQNSIH
-420 DKILEKNP
+420 KILAKNP

-493 QVQAPYNLYESLELD
+493 QVEAPYNLYESLELD

-532 FVEKSALLAFK
+532 FVDKATLLNFK
-543 EQMLNLLKATPLDV
+543 EELLNLLKNTSLDV
-557 QTMKNKFN
+557 QTMKTRFH
-565 FSRKYAIAYLEFLDL
+565 FSRKYAIAYLEYLDL

-593 KSNIIHTKL
+593 KSNI
-602 VKL
+602 

>member
-32 EKERQITLSLS
+32 EQERQITLSLS
-43 FSSLENESKKLSF
+43 FSSLEKEGKKLSF

-61 HKDLLKM
+61 HKDLLKT
-68 MISGAFAF
+68 MISGAFALNA
-76 SVCLFVVDINE
+76 CLFVVDINE

-112 SKCDLCE
+112 NKCDLCE
-119 DIEGKTQE
+119 DIDAKTKE
-127 ILQELSFT
+127 IAAQLSLK
-135 PLKVFHT
+135 PLKIFHT
-142 STHSNLGIEA
+142 SVRSNLGIES
-152 LKSYLFSLEEKSS
+152 LKNYLFSLQEKESEE
-165 DTALILRFYID
+165 AIFHFYID
-176 RVFSLKGIGTIVT
+176 RVFSLKGVGTIVT

-219 HDSNLDKIKAPAR
+219 HDSNLDQIKAPAR

-263 AYIKALNLN
+263 AYVKAPNLA
-272 NQNYIFCVGTKQ
+272 NQNYVFCVGTKQ
-284 LEAQIHILKELDK
+284 LEAKIHILKELK
-297 GQYFAQIRFKKPMYL
+297 VGEYYAEIRFKKPMYL
-312 CFDEKFILLEN
+312 CFDERFILLEN
-323 GRVKGGGVVLNPVN
+323 ARVKGGGVVLNPVS
-337 EPLGKKLKLELLTL
+337 EPLNKELKLRLLDL
-351 LYHKDFLNAFK
+351 LLNKDFLSAFD

-380 FKLSHEQALNL
+380 FKLSHTQALNVANNL
-391 AKELKEAFIDTKNY
+391 QNAFIDEKNY
-405 NIYDLSCVNLLETHI
+405 NIYDTSSINLLQNSIH
-420 DKILEKNP
+420 KILAKNP
-428 YAMLSAHSLALRNAW
+428 YAMLSAHSLALRNVW

-525 VRLAHNL
+525 VRLSHNL
-532 FVEKSALLAFK
+532 FVDKATLLSFK
-543 EQMLNLLKATPLDV
+543 EELLNLLKNTSLDV
-557 QTMKNKFN
+557 QTMKTNFH
-565 FSRKYAIAYLEFLDL
+565 FSRKYAIAYLEYLDL

-593 KSNIIHTKL
+593 KSNI
-602 VKL
+602 

>member
-32 EKERQITLSLS
+32 EQERQITLSLS
-43 FSSLENESKKLSF
+43 FSSLEKEGKKLSF

-61 HKDLLKM
+61 HKDLLKT
-68 MISGAFAF
+68 MISGAFALNA
-76 SVCLFVVDINE
+76 CLFVVDINE

-112 SKCDLCE
+112 NKCDLCE
-119 DIEGKTQE
+119 DIDAKTKE
-127 ILQELSFT
+127 ITTQLSLK
-135 PLKVFHT
+135 PLKIFHT
-142 STHSNLGIEA
+142 SVRSNLGIES
-152 LKSYLFSLEEKSS
+152 LKNYLFSLQEKESKE
-165 DTALILRFYID
+165 AIFRFYID
-176 RVFSLKGIGTIVT
+176 RVFSLKGVGTIVT

-200 EKIICLDTQKELIV
+200 EKIICLDTQKELII

-219 HDSNLDKIKAPAR
+219 HDSNLNAIKAPAR

-263 AYIKALNLN
+263 AYMKAPNLTH
-272 NQNYIFCVGTKQ
+272 QNYVFCVGTKQ
-284 LEAQIHILKELDK
+284 LEAKIHILKELK
-297 GQYFAQIRFKKPMYL
+297 VGEYYAEIRFKKPMYL
-312 CFDEKFILLEN
+312 CFDERFILLEN
-323 GRVKGGGVVLNPVN
+323 GRVKGGGVVLNPVS
-337 EPLGKKLKLELLTL
+337 EPLNKELKLKLLDLLL
-351 LYHKDFLNAFK
+351 NKDFLNAFD

-380 FKLSHEQALNL
+380 FKLSHTQALNVANNL
-391 AKELKEAFIDTKNY
+391 QNAFIDEKNY
-405 NIYDLSCVNLLETHI
+405 NIYDTSSINLLQNSIH
-420 DKILEKNP
+420 KILAKNP

-443 ASEGICA
+443 ASETFCA
-450 FALENMS
+450 FVLQNMPN
-457 ILEFKNGIFFKKGVE
+457 LDFKEGIFFKKGAE

-493 QVQAPYNLYESLELD
+493 QVEAPYNLYESLELD

-532 FVEKSALLAFK
+532 FIDKATLLNFK
-543 EQMLNLLKATPLDV
+543 EELLNLLKNTSLDV
-557 QTMKNKFN
+557 QTMKTRFH
-565 FSRKYAIAYLEFLDL
+565 FSRKYAIAYLEYLDL

-593 KSNIIHTKL
+593 KSNI
-602 VKL
+602 

>member
-32 EKERQITLSLS
+32 EQERQITLNLS
-43 FSSLENESKKLSF
+43 FSSLEKEDKKLSF

-61 HKDLLKM
+61 HKDLLKT

-76 SVCLFVVDINE
+76 NVCLFVVDINE

-112 SKCDLCE
+112 NKCDLCE
-119 DIEGKTQE
+119 DIDAKTKE
-127 ILQELSFT
+127 ITAQLSLK
-135 PLKVFHT
+135 PLKIFHT
-142 STHSNLGIEA
+142 SVRSNLGIES
-152 LKSYLFSLEEKSS
+152 LKNYLFSLQEKESKE
-165 DTALILRFYID
+165 AIFRFYID
-176 RVFSLKGIGTIVT
+176 RVFSLKGVGTIVT

-219 HDSNLDKIKAPAR
+219 HDSNLDQIKAPAR

-263 AYIKALNLN
+263 AYVKAPNLV
-272 NQNYIFCVGTKQ
+272 NQNYVFCVGTKQ
-284 LEAQIHILKELDK
+284 LEAKIHILKELK
-297 GQYFAQIRFKKPMYL
+297 VGEYYAEIRFKKPMYL
-312 CFDEKFILLEN
+312 CFDERFILLEN
-323 GRVKGGGVVLNPVN
+323 ARVKGGGVVLNPVS
-337 EPLGKKLKLELLTL
+337 EPLNKELKLRLLDL
-351 LYHKDFLNAFK
+351 LLNKDFLSAFD

-380 FKLSHEQALNL
+380 FKLSHTQALNVANNL
-391 AKELKEAFIDTKNY
+391 QNAFIDEKNY
-405 NIYDLSCVNLLETHI
+405 NIYDTSSINLLQNSIH
-420 DKILEKNP
+420 KILAKNP

-457 ILEFKNGIFFKKGVE
+457 ILEFKNGIFFKKGVD

-532 FVEKSALLAFK
+532 FVEKSALIAFK

-580 DERIIKKDEKRFL
+580 DENIIKKDEKRFL
-593 KSNIIHTKL
+593 KSNI
-602 VKL
+602 

>member
-32 EKERQITLSLS
+32 EQERQITLNLS
-43 FSSLENESKKLSF
+43 FSSLEKEGKKLSF

-61 HKDLLKM
+61 HKDLLKT
-68 MISGAFAF
+68 MISGAFALNA
-76 SVCLFVVDINE
+76 CLFVVDINE

-112 SKCDLCE
+112 NKCDLCE
-119 DIEGKTQE
+119 DIDAKTKE
-127 ILQELSFT
+127 ITTQLSLK
-135 PLKVFHT
+135 PLKIFHT
-142 STHSNLGIEA
+142 SVRSNLGIES
-152 LKSYLFSLEEKSS
+152 LKNYLFSLQEKESKE
-165 DTALILRFYID
+165 AIFRFYID

-219 HDSNLDKIKAPAR
+219 HDSNLNAIKAPAR

-263 AYIKALNLN
+263 AYVKAPNLTH
-272 NQNYIFCVGTKQ
+272 QNYVFCVGTKQ
-284 LEAQIHILKELDK
+284 LEAKIHILKELK
-297 GQYFAQIRFKKPMYL
+297 IGEYYAEIRFKKPMYL
-312 CFDEKFILLEN
+312 CFDERFILLEN
-323 GRVKGGGVVLNPVN
+323 GRVKGGGVVLNPVS
-337 EPLGKKLKLELLTL
+337 EPLNKELKLKLLDLLL
-351 LYHKDFLNAFK
+351 NKDFLNAFD

-380 FKLSHEQALNL
+380 FKLSHTQALNVANNL
-391 AKELKEAFIDTKNY
+391 QNAFIDEKNY
-405 NIYDLSCVNLLETHI
+405 NIYDTSSINLLQNSIH
-420 DKILEKNP
+420 KILAKNP

-443 ASEGICA
+443 ASEAFCA
-450 FALENMS
+450 FVLQNMPN
-457 ILEFKNGIFFKKGVE
+457 LDFKEGIFFKKGVE

-484 YEKIKAQAL
+484 YEKIKVQAL
-493 QVQAPYNLYESLELD
+493 QVEAPYNLYESLELD

-532 FVEKSALLAFK
+532 FIDKATLLNFK
-543 EQMLNLLKATPLDV
+543 EELLNLLKNTSLDV
-557 QTMKNKFN
+557 QTMKTRFH
-565 FSRKYAIAYLEFLDL
+565 FSRKYAIAYLEYLDL

-593 KSNIIHTKL
+593 KSNI
-602 VKL
+602 

>member
-21 LNGFEGDTLKE
+21 LNSFEGDTLKE
-32 EKERQITLSLS
+32 EQERQITLSLS
-43 FSSLENESKKLSF
+43 FSSLEKEGKKLSF

-61 HKDLLKM
+61 HKDLLKT
-68 MISGAFAF
+68 MISGAFALNA
-76 SVCLFVVDINE
+76 CLFVVDINE

-112 SKCDLCE
+112 NKCDLCE
-119 DIEGKTQE
+119 DIDAKTKE
-127 ILQELSFT
+127 ITTQLSLK
-135 PLKVFHT
+135 PLKIFHT
-142 STHSNLGIEA
+142 SVRSNLGIES
-152 LKSYLFSLEEKSS
+152 LKNYLFSLQEKESKE
-165 DTALILRFYID
+165 AIFRFYID

-189 GSLNEGEIALK
+189 GSLNEGEITLK
-200 EKIICLDTQKELIV
+200 EKIICLDTQKELII

-219 HDSNLDKIKAPAR
+219 HDSNLNAIKAPAR

-263 AYIKALNLN
+263 AYMKAPNLTH
-272 NQNYIFCVGTKQ
+272 QNYVFCVGTKQ
-284 LEAQIHILKELDK
+284 LEAKIHILKELK
-297 GQYFAQIRFKKPMYL
+297 VGEYYAEIRFKKPMYL
-312 CFDEKFILLEN
+312 CFDERFILLEN
-323 GRVKGGGVVLNPVN
+323 GRVKGGGVVLNPVS
-337 EPLGKKLKLELLTL
+337 EPLNKELKLKLLDLLL
-351 LYHKDFLNAFK
+351 NKDFLNAFD

-380 FKLSHEQALNL
+380 FKLSHTQALNVANNL
-391 AKELKEAFIDTKNY
+391 QNAFIDEKNY
-405 NIYDLSCVNLLETHI
+405 NIYDTSSINLLQNSIH
-420 DKILEKNP
+420 KILAKNP

-443 ASEGICA
+443 ASEAFCA
-450 FALENMS
+450 FVLQNMPN
-457 ILEFKNGIFFKKGVE
+457 LDFKEGIFFKKGVE

-493 QVQAPYNLYESLELD
+493 QVEAPYNLYESLELD

-532 FVEKSALLAFK
+532 FIDKATLLNFK
-543 EQMLNLLKATPLDV
+543 EELLNLLKNISLDV
-557 QTMKNKFN
+557 QTMKTRFH
-565 FSRKYAIAYLEFLDL
+565 FSRKYAIAYLEYLDL

-593 KSNIIHTKL
+593 KSNI
-602 VKL
+602 

>member
-32 EKERQITLSLS
+32 EQERQITLSLS
-43 FSSLENESKKLSF
+43 FSSLEKEGKKLSF

-61 HKDLLKM
+61 HKDLLKT
-68 MISGAFAF
+68 MISGAFALNA
-76 SVCLFVVDINE
+76 CLFVVDINE

-112 SKCDLCE
+112 NKCDLCE
-119 DIEGKTQE
+119 DIDAKTKE
-127 ILQELSFT
+127 IAAQFSLK
-135 PLKVFHT
+135 PLKIFHT
-142 STHSNLGIEA
+142 SVRSNLGIES
-152 LKSYLFSLEEKSS
+152 LKNYLFSLQEKESEE
-165 DTALILRFYID
+165 AIFHFYID
-176 RVFSLKGIGTIVT
+176 RVFSLKGVGTIVT

-200 EKIICLDTQKELIV
+200 EKIICLDTQQELII

-219 HDSNLDKIKAPAR
+219 HDSNLDQIKAPAR

-263 AYIKALNLN
+263 AYVKAPNLA
-272 NQNYIFCVGTKQ
+272 NQNYVFCVGTKQ
-284 LEAQIHILKELDK
+284 LEAKIHTLKELK
-297 GQYFAQIRFKKPMYL
+297 VGEYYAEIRFKKPMYL
-312 CFDEKFILLEN
+312 CFDERFILLEN
-323 GRVKGGGVVLNPVN
+323 ARVKGGGVVLNPVS
-337 EPLGKKLKLELLTL
+337 EPLNKELKLRLLDL
-351 LYHKDFLNAFK
+351 LLNKNFLSAFD
-362 LLKNA
+362 LLKNV

-380 FKLSHEQALNL
+380 FKLSHTQALNVANNL
-391 AKELKEAFIDTKNY
+391 QNAFIDEKNY
-405 NIYDLSCVNLLETHI
+405 NIYDTSSINLLQNSIH
-420 DKILEKNP
+420 KILAKNP
-428 YAMLSAHSLALRNAW
+428 YAMLSAHSLALRNVW
-443 ASEGICA
+443 ASEALCA
-450 FALENMS
+450 FALQNMPN
-457 ILEFKNGIFFKKGVE
+457 LDFKEGIFFKKGVE

-493 QVQAPYNLYESLELD
+493 QVEAPYNLYESLEFD

-532 FVEKSALLAFK
+532 FVDKATLLNFK
-543 EQMLNLLKATPLDV
+543 EELLNLLKNTSLDV

-565 FSRKYAIAYLEFLDL
+565 FSRKYAIAYLEYLDL

-593 KSNIIHTKL
+593 KSNI
-602 VKL
+602 

>member
-32 EKERQITLSLS
+32 EQERQITLSLS
-43 FSSLENESKKLSF
+43 FSSLEKEGKKLSF

-61 HKDLLKM
+61 HKDLLKT
-68 MISGAFAF
+68 MISGAFALNA
-76 SVCLFVVDINE
+76 CLFVVDINE

-112 SKCDLCE
+112 NKCDLCE
-119 DIEGKTQE
+119 DIDAKTKE
-127 ILQELSFT
+127 IAAQLSLK
-135 PLKVFHT
+135 PLKIFHT
-142 STHSNLGIEA
+142 SVRSNLGIES
-152 LKSYLFSLEEKSS
+152 LKNYLFSLQEKESEE
-165 DTALILRFYID
+165 AIFHFYID
-176 RVFSLKGIGTIVT
+176 RVFSLKGVGTIVT

-219 HDSNLDKIKAPAR
+219 HDSNLDQIKAPAR

-263 AYIKALNLN
+263 AYVKAPNLA
-272 NQNYIFCVGTKQ
+272 NQNYVFCVGTKQ
-284 LEAQIHILKELDK
+284 LEAKIHILKELK
-297 GQYFAQIRFKKPMYL
+297 VGEYYAEIRFKKPMYL
-312 CFDEKFILLEN
+312 CFDERFILLEN
-323 GRVKGGGVVLNPVN
+323 ARVKGGGVVLNPVS
-337 EPLGKKLKLELLTL
+337 EPLNKELKLRLLDL
-351 LYHKDFLNAFK
+351 LLNKDFLSAFD

-380 FKLSHEQALNL
+380 FKLSHTQALNVANNL
-391 AKELKEAFIDTKNY
+391 QNAFIDEKNY
-405 NIYDLSCVNLLETHI
+405 NIYDTSSINLLQNSIH
-420 DKILEKNP
+420 KILAKNP
-428 YAMLSAHSLALRNAW
+428 YAMLSAHSLALRNVW
-443 ASEGICA
+443 ASEALCA
-450 FALENMS
+450 FALQNMPN
-457 ILEFKNGIFFKKGVE
+457 LDFKEGIFFKKGVE

-493 QVQAPYNLYESLELD
+493 QVEAPYNLYESLELD

-532 FVEKSALLAFK
+532 FVDKATLLNFK
-543 EQMLNLLKATPLDV
+543 EELLNLLKNTSLDV

-565 FSRKYAIAYLEFLDL
+565 FSRKYAIAYLEYLDL

-593 KSNIIHTKL
+593 KSNI
-602 VKL
+602 

>member
-32 EKERQITLSLS
+32 EQERQITLNLS
-43 FSSLENESKKLSF
+43 FSSLEKEGKKLSF

-61 HKDLLKM
+61 HKDLLKT
-68 MISGAFAF
+68 MISGAFALNA
-76 SVCLFVVDINE
+76 CLFVVDINE

-112 SKCDLCE
+112 NKCDLCE
-119 DIEGKTQE
+119 DIDAKTKE
-127 ILQELSFT
+127 IAAQLSLK
-135 PLKVFHT
+135 PLKIFHT
-142 STHSNLGIEA
+142 SVRSNLGIES
-152 LKSYLFSLEEKSS
+152 LKNYLFSLQEKESEE
-165 DTALILRFYID
+165 AIFHFYID
-176 RVFSLKGIGTIVT
+176 RVFSLKGVGTIVT

-219 HDSNLDKIKAPAR
+219 HDSNLNAIKAPAR

-263 AYIKALNLN
+263 AYVKAPNLA
-272 NQNYIFCVGTKQ
+272 NQNYVFCVGTKQ
-284 LEAQIHILKELDK
+284 LEAKIHILKELK
-297 GQYFAQIRFKKPMYL
+297 VGEYYAEIRFKKPMYL
-312 CFDEKFILLEN
+312 CFDERFILLEN
-323 GRVKGGGVVLNPVN
+323 GRVKGGGVVLNPVS
-337 EPLGKKLKLELLTL
+337 EPLNKELKLRLLDL
-351 LYHKDFLNAFK
+351 LLNKDFLSAFD

-380 FKLSHEQALNL
+380 FKLSHTQALNVANNL
-391 AKELKEAFIDTKNY
+391 QNAFIDEKNY
-405 NIYDLSCVNLLETHI
+405 NIYDTSSINLLQNSIH
-420 DKILEKNP
+420 KILAKNP
-428 YAMLSAHSLALRNAW
+428 YAMLSAHSLALRNVW
-443 ASEGICA
+443 ASEALCA
-450 FALENMS
+450 FALQNMPN
-457 ILEFKNGIFFKKGVE
+457 LDFKEGIFFKKGVE

-493 QVQAPYNLYESLELD
+493 QVEAPYNLYESLELD

-532 FVEKSALLAFK
+532 FVDKATLLNFK
-543 EQMLNLLKATPLDV
+543 EELLNLLKNTSLDV

-565 FSRKYAIAYLEFLDL
+565 FSRKYAIAYLEYLDL

-593 KSNIIHTKL
+593 KSNI
-602 VKL
+602 

>member
-32 EKERQITLSLS
+32 EQERQITLSLS
-43 FSSLENESKKLSF
+43 FSSLEKEGKKLSF

-61 HKDLLKM
+61 HKDLLKT
-68 MISGAFAF
+68 MISGAFALNA
-76 SVCLFVVDINE
+76 CLFVVDINE

-112 SKCDLCE
+112 NKCDLCE
-119 DIEGKTQE
+119 DIDAKTKE
-127 ILQELSFT
+127 ITTQLSLK
-135 PLKVFHT
+135 PLKIFHT
-142 STHSNLGIEA
+142 SVRSNLGIES
-152 LKSYLFSLEEKSS
+152 LKNYLFSLQEKESKE
-165 DTALILRFYID
+165 AIFRFYID

-189 GSLNEGEIALK
+189 GSLNEGEITLK

-219 HDSNLDKIKAPAR
+219 HDSNLNAIKAPAR

-263 AYIKALNLN
+263 AYMKAPNLTH
-272 NQNYIFCVGTKQ
+272 QNYVFCVGTKQ
-284 LEAQIHILKELDK
+284 LEVKIHILKELK
-297 GQYFAQIRFKKPMYL
+297 IGEYYAEIRFKKPMYL
-312 CFDEKFILLEN
+312 CFDERFILLEN
-323 GRVKGGGVVLNPVN
+323 GRVKGGGVVLNPVS
-337 EPLGKKLKLELLTL
+337 EPLNKELKLKLLDLLL
-351 LYHKDFLNAFK
+351 NKDFLNAFD

-380 FKLSHEQALNL
+380 FKLSHTQALNVANNL
-391 AKELKEAFIDTKNY
+391 QNAFIDEKNY
-405 NIYDLSCVNLLETHI
+405 NIYDTSSVNLLQNSIH
-420 DKILEKNP
+420 KILAKNP

-443 ASEGICA
+443 ASEAFCA
-450 FALENMS
+450 FVLQNMPN
-457 ILEFKNGIFFKKGVE
+457 LDFKEGIFFKKGVE

-493 QVQAPYNLYESLELD
+493 QVEAPYNLYESLELD

-532 FVEKSALLAFK
+532 FIDKATLLNFK
-543 EQMLNLLKATPLDV
+543 EELLNLLKNTSLDV
-557 QTMKNKFN
+557 QTMKTRFH
-565 FSRKYAIAYLEFLDL
+565 FSRKYAIAYLEYLDL

-593 KSNIIHTKL
+593 KSNI
-602 VKL
+602 

>member
-32 EKERQITLSLS
+32 EQERQITLSLS
-43 FSSLENESKKLSF
+43 FSSLEKEGKKLSF

-61 HKDLLKM
+61 HKDLLKT
-68 MISGAFAF
+68 MISGAFALNA
-76 SVCLFVVDINE
+76 CLFVVDINE

-112 SKCDLCE
+112 NKCDLCE
-119 DIEGKTQE
+119 DIDAKTKE
-127 ILQELSFT
+127 IAAQLSLK
-135 PLKVFHT
+135 PLKIFHT
-142 STHSNLGIEA
+142 SVRSNLGIES
-152 LKSYLFSLEEKSS
+152 LKNYLFSLQEKESEE
-165 DTALILRFYID
+165 AIFHFYID
-176 RVFSLKGIGTIVT
+176 RVFSLKGVGTIVT

-219 HDSNLDKIKAPAR
+219 HDSNLNAIKAPAR

-263 AYIKALNLN
+263 AYVKAPNLA
-272 NQNYIFCVGTKQ
+272 NQNYVFCVGTKQ
-284 LEAQIHILKELDK
+284 LEAKIHILKELK
-297 GQYFAQIRFKKPMYL
+297 VGEYYAEIRFKKPMYL
-312 CFDEKFILLEN
+312 CFDERFILLEN
-323 GRVKGGGVVLNPVN
+323 GRVKGGGVVLNPVS
-337 EPLGKKLKLELLTL
+337 EPLNKELKLKLLDLLL
-351 LYHKDFLNAFK
+351 NKDFLSAFD

-380 FKLSHEQALNL
+380 FKLSHTQALNVANNL
-391 AKELKEAFIDTKNY
+391 QNAFIDEKNY
-405 NIYDLSCVNLLETHI
+405 NIYDTSSINLLQNSIH
-420 DKILEKNP
+420 KILAKNP
-428 YAMLSAHSLALRNAW
+428 YAMLSAHSLALRNVW
-443 ASEGICA
+443 ASEALCA
-450 FALENMS
+450 FALQNMPN
-457 ILEFKNGIFFKKGVE
+457 LDFKEGIFFKKGVE

-493 QVQAPYNLYESLELD
+493 QVEAPYNLYESLELD

-532 FVEKSALLAFK
+532 FVDKATLLNFK
-543 EQMLNLLKATPLDV
+543 EELLNLLKNTSLDV

-580 DERIIKKDEKRFL
+580 DENIIKKDEKRFL
-593 KSNIIHTKL
+593 KSNI
-602 VKL
+602 

>member
-32 EKERQITLSLS
+32 EQERQITLNLS
-43 FSSLENESKKLSF
+43 FSSLEKEDKKLSF

-61 HKDLLKM
+61 HKDLLKT

-76 SVCLFVVDINE
+76 NVCLFVVDINE

-112 SKCDLCE
+112 NKCDLCE
-119 DIEGKTQE
+119 DIDAKTKE
-127 ILQELSFT
+127 ITAQLSLK
-135 PLKVFHT
+135 PLKIFHT
-142 STHSNLGIEA
+142 SVRSNLGIES
-152 LKSYLFSLEEKSS
+152 LKNYLFSLQEKESEE
-165 DTALILRFYID
+165 AIFHFYID
-176 RVFSLKGIGTIVT
+176 RVFSLKGVGTIVT

-219 HDSNLDKIKAPAR
+219 HDSNLNAIKAPAR

-263 AYIKALNLN
+263 AYVKAPNLA
-272 NQNYIFCVGTKQ
+272 NQNYVFCVGTKQ
-284 LEAQIHILKELDK
+284 LEAKIHILKELK
-297 GQYFAQIRFKKPMYL
+297 VGEYYAEIRFKKPMYL
-312 CFDEKFILLEN
+312 CFDERFILLEN
-323 GRVKGGGVVLNPVN
+323 GRVKGGGVVLNPVS
-337 EPLGKKLKLELLTL
+337 EPLNKELKLRLLDL
-351 LYHKDFLNAFK
+351 LLNKDFLSAFD

-380 FKLSHEQALNL
+380 FKLSHTQALNVANNL
-391 AKELKEAFIDTKNY
+391 QNAFIDEKNY
-405 NIYDLSCVNLLETHI
+405 NIYDTSSINLLQNSIH
-420 DKILEKNP
+420 KILAKNP

-493 QVQAPYNLYESLELD
+493 QVEAPYNLYESLELD

-532 FVEKSALLAFK
+532 FVDKATLLNFK
-543 EQMLNLLKATPLDV
+543 EELLNLLKNTSLDV

-565 FSRKYAIAYLEFLDL
+565 FSRKYAIAYLEYLDL

-593 KSNIIHTKL
+593 KSNI
-602 VKL
+602 

>member
-32 EKERQITLSLS
+32 EQERQITLSLS
-43 FSSLENESKKLSF
+43 FSSLEKEGKKLSF

-61 HKDLLKM
+61 HKDLLKT
-68 MISGAFAF
+68 MISGAFALNA
-76 SVCLFVVDINE
+76 CLFVVDINE

-112 SKCDLCE
+112 NKCDLCE
-119 DIEGKTQE
+119 DIDAKTKE
-127 ILQELSFT
+127 IAAQLSLK
-135 PLKVFHT
+135 PLKIFHT
-142 STHSNLGIEA
+142 SVRSNLGIES
-152 LKSYLFSLEEKSS
+152 LKNYLFSLQEKESEE
-165 DTALILRFYID
+165 AIFHFYID
-176 RVFSLKGIGTIVT
+176 RVFSLKGVGTIVT

-200 EKIICLDTQKELIV
+200 EKIICLDTQQELII

-219 HDSNLDKIKAPAR
+219 HDSNLDQIKAPAR

-263 AYIKALNLN
+263 AYVKAPNLA
-272 NQNYIFCVGTKQ
+272 NQNYVFCVGTKQ
-284 LEAQIHILKELDK
+284 LEAKIHILKELK
-297 GQYFAQIRFKKPMYL
+297 VGEYYAEIRFKKPMYL
-312 CFDEKFILLEN
+312 CFDERFILLEN
-323 GRVKGGGVVLNPVN
+323 GRVKGGGVVLNPVS
-337 EPLGKKLKLELLTL
+337 EPLNKELKLRLLDL
-351 LYHKDFLNAFK
+351 LLNKNFLSAFD

-380 FKLSHEQALNL
+380 FKLSHTQALNVANNL
-391 AKELKEAFIDTKNY
+391 QNAFIDEKNY
-405 NIYDLSCVNLLETHI
+405 NIYDTSSINLLQNSIH
-420 DKILEKNP
+420 KILAKNP

-493 QVQAPYNLYESLELD
+493 QVEAPYNLYESLELD

-525 VRLAHNL
+525 VRLSHNL
-532 FVEKSALLAFK
+532 FVDKATLLSFK
-543 EQMLNLLKATPLDV
+543 EELLNLLKNTSLDV
-557 QTMKNKFN
+557 QTMKTNFH
-565 FSRKYAIAYLEFLDL
+565 FSRKYAIAYLEYLDL

-593 KSNIIHTKL
+593 KSNI
-602 VKL
+602 

>member
-32 EKERQITLSLS
+32 EQERQITLSLS
-43 FSSLENESKKLSF
+43 FSSLEKEGKKLSF

-61 HKDLLKM
+61 HKDLLKT

-76 SVCLFVVDINE
+76 NVCLFVVDINE

-112 SKCDLCE
+112 NKCDLCE
-119 DIEGKTQE
+119 DIDAKTKE
-127 ILQELSFT
+127 IAAQLSLK
-135 PLKVFHT
+135 PLKIFHT
-142 STHSNLGIEA
+142 SVRSNLGIES
-152 LKSYLFSLEEKSS
+152 LKNYLFSLQEKESEE
-165 DTALILRFYID
+165 AIFHFYID
-176 RVFSLKGIGTIVT
+176 RVFSLKGVGTIVT

-200 EKIICLDTQKELIV
+200 EKIICLDTQQELII

-219 HDSNLDKIKAPAR
+219 HDSNLDQIKAPAR

-263 AYIKALNLN
+263 AYVKAPNLA
-272 NQNYIFCVGTKQ
+272 NQNYVFCVGTKQ
-284 LEAQIHILKELDK
+284 LEAKIHTLKELK
-297 GQYFAQIRFKKPMYL
+297 VGEYYAEIRFKKPMYL
-312 CFDEKFILLEN
+312 CFDERFILLEN
-323 GRVKGGGVVLNPVN
+323 ARVKGGGVVLNPVS
-337 EPLGKKLKLELLTL
+337 EPLNKELKLRLLDL
-351 LYHKDFLNAFK
+351 LLNKNFLSAFD

-380 FKLSHEQALNL
+380 FKLSRTQALNVANNL
-391 AKELKEAFIDTKNY
+391 QNAFIDEKNY
-405 NIYDLSCVNLLETHI
+405 NIYDTSSINLLQNSIH
-420 DKILEKNP
+420 KILAKNP

-493 QVQAPYNLYESLELD
+493 QVEAPYNLYESLELD

-532 FVEKSALLAFK
+532 FVDKATLLNFK
-543 EQMLNLLKATPLDV
+543 EELLNLLKNTSLDV
-557 QTMKNKFN
+557 QTMKTRFH
-565 FSRKYAIAYLEFLDL
+565 FSRKYAIAYLEYLDL

-593 KSNIIHTKL
+593 KSNI
-602 VKL
+602 

>member
-32 EKERQITLSLS
+32 EQERQITLNLS
-43 FSSLENESKKLSF
+43 FSSLEKEDKKLSF

-61 HKDLLKM
+61 HKDLLKT

-76 SVCLFVVDINE
+76 NVCLFVVDINE

-112 SKCDLCE
+112 NKCDLCE
-119 DIEGKTQE
+119 DIDAKTKE
-127 ILQELSFT
+127 ITAQLSLK
-135 PLKVFHT
+135 PLKIFHT
-142 STHSNLGIEA
+142 SVRSNLGIES
-152 LKSYLFSLEEKSS
+152 LKNYLFSLQEKESEE
-165 DTALILRFYID
+165 AIFHFYID
-176 RVFSLKGIGTIVT
+176 RVFSLKGVGTIVT

-219 HDSNLDKIKAPAR
+219 HDSNLDQIKAPAR

-263 AYIKALNLN
+263 AYVKAPNLA
-272 NQNYIFCVGTKQ
+272 NQNYVFCVGTKQ
-284 LEAQIHILKELDK
+284 LEAKIHILKELK
-297 GQYFAQIRFKKPMYL
+297 VGEYYAEIRFKKPMYL
-312 CFDEKFILLEN
+312 CFDERFILLEN
-323 GRVKGGGVVLNPVN
+323 ARVKGGGVVLNSVS
-337 EPLGKKLKLELLTL
+337 EPLNKELKLKLLDLLL
-351 LYHKDFLNAFK
+351 NKDFLSAFD

-380 FKLSHEQALNL
+380 FKLSHTQALNVANNL
-391 AKELKEAFIDTKNY
+391 QNAFIDEKNY
-405 NIYDLSCVNLLETHI
+405 NIYDTSSINLLQNLIH
-420 DKILEKNP
+420 KILAKNP

-457 ILEFKNGIFFKKGVE
+457 ILAFKNGIFFKKGVE

-525 VRLAHNL
+525 VRLSHNL
-532 FVEKSALLAFK
+532 FVDKATLLSFK
-543 EQMLNLLKATPLDV
+543 EELLNLLKNTSLDV
-557 QTMKNKFN
+557 QTMKTNFH
-565 FSRKYAIAYLEFLDL
+565 FSRKYAIAYLEYLDL

-593 KSNIIHTKL
+593 KSNI
-602 VKL
+602 

>member
-32 EKERQITLSLS
+32 EQERQITLSLS
-43 FSSLENESKKLSF
+43 FSSLEKEGKKLSF

-61 HKDLLKM
+61 HKDLLKT
-68 MISGAFAF
+68 MISGAFALNA
-76 SVCLFVVDINE
+76 CLFVVDINE

-112 SKCDLCE
+112 NKCDLCE
-119 DIEGKTQE
+119 DIDAKTKE
-127 ILQELSFT
+127 IAAQLSLK
-135 PLKVFHT
+135 PLKIFHT
-142 STHSNLGIEA
+142 SVRSNLGIES
-152 LKSYLFSLEEKSS
+152 LKNYLFSLQEKESEE
-165 DTALILRFYID
+165 AIFHFYID
-176 RVFSLKGIGTIVT
+176 RVFSLRGVGTIVT

-200 EKIICLDTQKELIV
+200 EKIICLDTQQELII

-219 HDSNLDKIKAPAR
+219 HDSNLDQIKAPAR

-263 AYIKALNLN
+263 AYVKAPNLA
-272 NQNYIFCVGTKQ
+272 NQNYVFCVGTKQ
-284 LEAQIHILKELDK
+284 LEAKIHILKELK
-297 GQYFAQIRFKKPMYL
+297 VGEYYAEIRFKKPMYL
-312 CFDEKFILLEN
+312 CFDERFILLEN
-323 GRVKGGGVVLNPVN
+323 ARVKGGGVVLNPVS
-337 EPLGKKLKLELLTL
+337 EPLNKELKLRLLDL
-351 LYHKDFLNAFK
+351 LLNKDFLSAFD

-380 FKLSHEQALNL
+380 FKLSHTQALNVANNL
-391 AKELKEAFIDTKNY
+391 QNAFIDEKNY
-405 NIYDLSCVNLLETHI
+405 NIYDTSSINLLQNSIH
-420 DKILEKNP
+420 KILAKNP
-428 YAMLSAHSLALRNAW
+428 YAMLSAHSLALRNVW
-443 ASEGICA
+443 ASEALCA
-450 FALENMS
+450 FALQNMPN
-457 ILEFKNGIFFKKGVE
+457 LDFKEGIFFKKGVE

-493 QVQAPYNLYESLELD
+493 QVEAPYNLYESLELD

-532 FVEKSALLAFK
+532 FVDKATLLNFK
-543 EQMLNLLKATPLDV
+543 EELLNLLKNTSLDV

-565 FSRKYAIAYLEFLDL
+565 FSRKYAIAYLEYLDL

-593 KSNIIHTKL
+593 KSNI
-602 VKL
+602 

>member
-32 EKERQITLSLS
+32 EQERQITLNLS
-43 FSSLENESKKLSF
+43 FSSLETEDKKLSF

-61 HKDLLKM
+61 HKDLLKT

-76 SVCLFVVDINE
+76 NVCLFVVDINE

-112 SKCDLCE
+112 NKCDLCE
-119 DIEGKTQE
+119 DIDAKTKE
-127 ILQELSFT
+127 ITAQLSLK
-135 PLKVFHT
+135 PLKIFHT
-142 STHSNLGIEA
+142 SVRSNLGIES
-152 LKSYLFSLEEKSS
+152 LKNYLFSLQEKESKE
-165 DTALILRFYID
+165 AIFRFYID
-176 RVFSLKGIGTIVT
+176 RVFSLKGVGTIVT

-219 HDSNLDKIKAPAR
+219 HDSNLNAIKAPAR

-263 AYIKALNLN
+263 AYVKAPNLTH
-272 NQNYIFCVGTKQ
+272 QNYVFCVGTKQ
-284 LEAQIHILKELDK
+284 LEAKIHILKELK
-297 GQYFAQIRFKKPMYL
+297 VGEYYAEIRFKKPMYL
-312 CFDEKFILLEN
+312 CFDERFILLEN
-323 GRVKGGGVVLNPVN
+323 GRVKGGGVVLNPVS
-337 EPLGKKLKLELLTL
+337 EPLNKELKLKLLDLLL
-351 LYHKDFLNAFK
+351 NKDFLSAFD

-380 FKLSHEQALNL
+380 FKLSHTQALNVANNL
-391 AKELKEAFIDTKNY
+391 QNAFIDEKNY
-405 NIYDLSCVNLLETHI
+405 NIYDTSSINLLQNSIH
-420 DKILEKNP
+420 KILAKNP

-457 ILEFKNGIFFKKGVE
+457 ILEFKNGIFFKKGVD

-532 FVEKSALLAFK
+532 FVEKSALLSFK
-543 EQMLNLLKATPLDV
+543 EQMLNLLKTTPLDV
-557 QTMKNKFN
+557 QTMKSKFN

>member
-32 EKERQITLSLS
+32 EQERQITLNLS
-43 FSSLENESKKLSF
+43 FSSLEKEGKKLSF

-61 HKDLLKM
+61 HKDLLKT
-68 MISGAFAF
+68 MISGAFALNA
-76 SVCLFVVDINE
+76 CLFVVDINE

-112 SKCDLCE
+112 NKCDLCE
-119 DIEGKTQE
+119 DIDAKTKE
-127 ILQELSFT
+127 IAAQLSLK
-135 PLKVFHT
+135 PLKIFHT
-142 STHSNLGIEA
+142 SVRSNLGIES
-152 LKSYLFSLEEKSS
+152 LKNYLFSLQEKESEE
-165 DTALILRFYID
+165 AIFHFYID
-176 RVFSLKGIGTIVT
+176 RVFSLKGVGTIVT

-200 EKIICLDTQKELIV
+200 EKIICLDTQQELII

-219 HDSNLDKIKAPAR
+219 HDSNLDQIKAPAR

-263 AYIKALNLN
+263 AYVKAPNLA
-272 NQNYIFCVGTKQ
+272 NQNYVFCVGTKQ
-284 LEAQIHILKELDK
+284 LEAKIHILKELK
-297 GQYFAQIRFKKPMYL
+297 VGEYYAEIRFKKPMYL
-312 CFDEKFILLEN
+312 CFDERFILLEN
-323 GRVKGGGVVLNPVN
+323 ARVKGGGVVLNPVS
-337 EPLGKKLKLELLTL
+337 EPLNKELKLRLLDL
-351 LYHKDFLNAFK
+351 LLNKDFLSAFD

-380 FKLSHEQALNL
+380 FKLSHTQALNVANNL
-391 AKELKEAFIDTKNY
+391 QNAFIDEKNY
-405 NIYDLSCVNLLETHI
+405 NIYDTSSINLLQNSIH
-420 DKILEKNP
+420 KILAKNP

-443 ASEGICA
+443 ASEGICV
-450 FALENMS
+450 FALEDMS
-457 ILEFKNGIFFKKGVE
+457 VLEFKNGIFFKKGVD

-532 FVEKSALLAFK
+532 FIDKATLLNFK
-543 EQMLNLLKATPLDV
+543 EELLNLLKNTSLDV

-593 KSNIIHTKL
+593 KSNI
-602 VKL
+602 

>member
-32 EKERQITLSLS
+32 EQERQITLSLS
-43 FSSLENESKKLSF
+43 FSSLEKEGKKLSF

-61 HKDLLKM
+61 HKDLLKT
-68 MISGAFAF
+68 MISGAFALNA
-76 SVCLFVVDINE
+76 CLFVVDINE

-112 SKCDLCE
+112 NKCDLCE
-119 DIEGKTQE
+119 DIDAKTKE
-127 ILQELSFT
+127 IAAQLSLK
-135 PLKVFHT
+135 PLKIFHT
-142 STHSNLGIEA
+142 SVRSNLGIES
-152 LKSYLFSLEEKSS
+152 LKNYLFSLQEKESEE
-165 DTALILRFYID
+165 AIFRFYID
-176 RVFSLKGIGTIVT
+176 RVFSLKGVGTIVT

-219 HDSNLDKIKAPAR
+219 HDSNLDQIKAPAR

-263 AYIKALNLN
+263 AYVKAPNLA
-272 NQNYIFCVGTKQ
+272 NQNYVFCVGTKQ
-284 LEAQIHILKELDK
+284 LEAKIHILKELK
-297 GQYFAQIRFKKPMYL
+297 VGEYYAEIRFKKPMYL
-312 CFDEKFILLEN
+312 CFDERFILLEN
-323 GRVKGGGVVLNPVN
+323 ARVKGGGVVLNPVS
-337 EPLGKKLKLELLTL
+337 EPLNKELKLRLLDL
-351 LYHKDFLNAFK
+351 LLNKDFLSVFD

-380 FKLSHEQALNL
+380 FKLSHTQALNVANNL
-391 AKELKEAFIDTKNY
+391 QNAFIDEKNY
-405 NIYDLSCVNLLETHI
+405 NIYDTSSINLLQNSIH
-420 DKILEKNP
+420 KILAKNP
-428 YAMLSAHSLALRNAW
+428 YAMLSAHSLALRNVW
-443 ASEGICA
+443 ASEALCA
-450 FALENMS
+450 FALQNMPN
-457 ILEFKNGIFFKKGVE
+457 LDFKEGIFFKKGVE

-493 QVQAPYNLYESLELD
+493 QVEAPYNLYESLELD

-532 FVEKSALLAFK
+532 FVDKATLLNFK
-543 EQMLNLLKATPLDV
+543 EELLNLLKNTSLDV

-565 FSRKYAIAYLEFLDL
+565 FSRKYAIAYLEYLDL

-593 KSNIIHTKL
+593 KSNI
-602 VKL
+602 

>member
-32 EKERQITLSLS
+32 EQERQITLSLS
-43 FSSLENESKKLSF
+43 FSSLEKEGKKLSF

-61 HKDLLKM
+61 HKDLLKT
-68 MISGAFAF
+68 MISGAFALNA
-76 SVCLFVVDINE
+76 CLFVVDINE

-112 SKCDLCE
+112 NKCDLCE
-119 DIEGKTQE
+119 DIDAKTKE
-127 ILQELSFT
+127 ITTQLSLK
-135 PLKVFHT
+135 PLKIFHT
-142 STHSNLGIEA
+142 SVRSNLGIES
-152 LKSYLFSLEEKSS
+152 LKNYLFSLQEKESKE
-165 DTALILRFYID
+165 AIFRFYID

-219 HDSNLDKIKAPAR
+219 HDSNLNAIKAPAR

-263 AYIKALNLN
+263 AYMKAPNLTH
-272 NQNYIFCVGTKQ
+272 QNYVFCVGTKQ
-284 LEAQIHILKELDK
+284 LEAKIHILKELK
-297 GQYFAQIRFKKPMYL
+297 VGEYYAEIRFKKPMYL
-312 CFDEKFILLEN
+312 YFDERFILLEN
-323 GRVKGGGVVLNPVN
+323 GRVKGGGVVLNPVS
-337 EPLGKKLKLELLTL
+337 EPLNKELKLKLLDLLL
-351 LYHKDFLNAFK
+351 NKDFLNAFD

-380 FKLSHEQALNL
+380 FKLSHTQALNVANNL
-391 AKELKEAFIDTKNY
+391 QNAFIDKKNY
-405 NIYDLSCVNLLETHI
+405 NIYDTSSINLLQNSIH
-420 DKILEKNP
+420 KILAKNP

-443 ASEGICA
+443 ASEAFCA
-450 FALENMS
+450 FVLQNMPN
-457 ILEFKNGIFFKKGVE
+457 LDFKEGIFFKKGVE

-493 QVQAPYNLYESLELD
+493 QVEAPYNLYESLELD

-532 FVEKSALLAFK
+532 FIDKATLLNFK
-543 EQMLNLLKATPLDV
+543 EELLNLLKNTSLDV
-557 QTMKNKFN
+557 QTMKTRFH
-565 FSRKYAIAYLEFLDL
+565 FSRKYAIAYLEYLDL

-593 KSNIIHTKL
+593 KSNI
-602 VKL
+602 

>member
-32 EKERQITLSLS
+32 EQERQITLSLS
-43 FSSLENESKKLSF
+43 FSSLEKEGKKLSF

-61 HKDLLKM
+61 HKDLLKT

-76 SVCLFVVDINE
+76 NVCLFVVDINE

-112 SKCDLCE
+112 NKCDLCE
-119 DIEGKTQE
+119 DIDAKTKE
-127 ILQELSFT
+127 IAAQFSLK
-135 PLKVFHT
+135 PLKIFHT
-142 STHSNLGIEA
+142 SVRSNLGIES
-152 LKSYLFSLEEKSS
+152 LKNYLFSLQEKESKE
-165 DTALILRFYID
+165 AIFHFYID
-176 RVFSLKGIGTIVT
+176 RVFSLKGVGTIVT

-219 HDSNLDKIKAPAR
+219 HDSNLDQIKAPAR

-263 AYIKALNLN
+263 AYVKAPNLA
-272 NQNYIFCVGTKQ
+272 NQNYVFCVGTKQ
-284 LEAQIHILKELDK
+284 LEAKIHILKELK
-297 GQYFAQIRFKKPMYL
+297 VGEYYAEIRFKKPMYL
-312 CFDEKFILLEN
+312 CFDERFILLEN
-323 GRVKGGGVVLNPVN
+323 ARVKGGGVVLNPVS
-337 EPLGKKLKLELLTL
+337 EPLNKELKLRLLDL
-351 LYHKDFLNAFK
+351 LLNKDFLSAFD

-380 FKLSHEQALNL
+380 FKLSHTQALNVANNL
-391 AKELKEAFIDTKNY
+391 QNAFIDEKNY
-405 NIYDLSCVNLLETHI
+405 NIYDTSSINLLQNSIH
-420 DKILEKNP
+420 KILAKNP
-428 YAMLSAHSLALRNAW
+428 YAMLSAHSLALRNVW
-443 ASEGICA
+443 ASEALCA
-450 FALENMS
+450 FALQNMPN
-457 ILEFKNGIFFKKGVE
+457 LDFKEGIFFKKGVE

-493 QVQAPYNLYESLELD
+493 QVEAPYNLYESLELD

-532 FVEKSALLAFK
+532 FVDKATLLNFK
-543 EQMLNLLKATPLDV
+543 EELLNLLKNTSLDV

-565 FSRKYAIAYLEFLDL
+565 FSRKYAIAYLEYLDL

-593 KSNIIHTKL
+593 KSNI
-602 VKL
+602 

>member
-32 EKERQITLSLS
+32 EQERQITLSLS
-43 FSSLENESKKLSF
+43 FSSLEKEGKKLSF

-61 HKDLLKM
+61 HKDLLKT
-68 MISGAFAF
+68 MISGAFALNA
-76 SVCLFVVDINE
+76 CLFVVDINE

-112 SKCDLCE
+112 NKCDLCE
-119 DIEGKTQE
+119 DIDAKTKE
-127 ILQELSFT
+127 IAAQLSLK
-135 PLKVFHT
+135 PLKIFHT
-142 STHSNLGIEA
+142 SVRSNLGIES
-152 LKSYLFSLEEKSS
+152 LKNYLFSLQEKESKE
-165 DTALILRFYID
+165 AIFRFYID
-176 RVFSLKGIGTIVT
+176 RVFSLKGVGTIVT

-219 HDSNLDKIKAPAR
+219 HDSNLDQIKAPAR

-263 AYIKALNLN
+263 AYVKAPNLA
-272 NQNYIFCVGTKQ
+272 NQNYVFCVGTKQ
-284 LEAQIHILKELDK
+284 LEAKIHILKELK
-297 GQYFAQIRFKKPMYL
+297 VGEYYAEIRFKKPMYL
-312 CFDEKFILLEN
+312 CFDERFILLEN
-323 GRVKGGGVVLNPVN
+323 ARVKGGGVVLNPVS
-337 EPLGKKLKLELLTL
+337 EPLNKELKLRLLDL
-351 LYHKDFLNAFK
+351 LLNKNFLSAFD

-380 FKLSHEQALNL
+380 FKLSHTQALNVANNL
-391 AKELKEAFIDTKNY
+391 QNAFIDEKNY
-405 NIYDLSCVNLLETHI
+405 NIYDTSSINLLQNSIH
-420 DKILEKNP
+420 KILAKNP

-493 QVQAPYNLYESLELD
+493 QVEAPYNLYESLELD

-532 FVEKSALLAFK
+532 FVDKATLLNFK
-543 EQMLNLLKATPLDV
+543 EELLNLLKNTSLDV
-557 QTMKNKFN
+557 QTMKTRFH
-565 FSRKYAIAYLEFLDL
+565 FSRKYAIAYLEYLDL

-593 KSNIIHTKL
+593 KSNI
-602 VKL
+602 

>member
-32 EKERQITLSLS
+32 EQERQITLSLS
-43 FSSLENESKKLSF
+43 FSSLEKEGKKLSF

-61 HKDLLKM
+61 HKDLLKT
-68 MISGAFAF
+68 MISGAFALNA
-76 SVCLFVVDINE
+76 CLFVVDINE

-112 SKCDLCE
+112 NKCDLCE
-119 DIEGKTQE
+119 DIDAKTKE
-127 ILQELSFT
+127 ITTQLSLK
-135 PLKVFHT
+135 PLKIFHT
-142 STHSNLGIEA
+142 SVRSNLGIES
-152 LKSYLFSLEEKSS
+152 LKNYLFSLQEKESKE
-165 DTALILRFYID
+165 AIFRFYID

-219 HDSNLDKIKAPAR
+219 HDSNLNAIKAPTR

-263 AYIKALNLN
+263 AYMKAPNLTH
-272 NQNYIFCVGTKQ
+272 QNYVFCVGTKQ
-284 LEAQIHILKELDK
+284 LEAKIHILKELK
-297 GQYFAQIRFKKPMYL
+297 IGEYYAEIRFKKPMYL
-312 CFDEKFILLEN
+312 CFDERFILLEN
-323 GRVKGGGVVLNPVN
+323 GRVKGGGVVLNPVS
-337 EPLGKKLKLELLTL
+337 EPLNKELKLKLLDLLL
-351 LYHKDFLNAFK
+351 NKDFLNAFD

-380 FKLSHEQALNL
+380 FKLSHTQALNVANNL
-391 AKELKEAFIDTKNY
+391 QNAFIDEKNY
-405 NIYDLSCVNLLETHI
+405 NIYDTSSINLLQNSIH
-420 DKILEKNP
+420 KILAKNP

-443 ASEGICA
+443 ASEAFCA
-450 FALENMS
+450 FVLQNMPN
-457 ILEFKNGIFFKKGVE
+457 LDFKEGIFFKKGVE

-484 YEKIKAQAL
+484 YEKIKVQAL
-493 QVQAPYNLYESLELD
+493 QVEAPYNLYESLELD

-532 FVEKSALLAFK
+532 FIDKATLLNFK
-543 EQMLNLLKATPLDV
+543 EELLNLLKNTSLDV
-557 QTMKNKFN
+557 QTMKTRFH
-565 FSRKYAIAYLEFLDL
+565 FSRKYAIAYLEYLDL

-593 KSNIIHTKL
+593 KSNI
-602 VKL
+602 

>member
-32 EKERQITLSLS
+32 EQERQITLNLS
-43 FSSLENESKKLSF
+43 FSSLEKEGKKLSF

-61 HKDLLKM
+61 HKDLLKT
-68 MISGAFAF
+68 MISGAFALNA
-76 SVCLFVVDINE
+76 CLFVVDINE

-112 SKCDLCE
+112 NKCDLCE
-119 DIEGKTQE
+119 DIDAKTKE
-127 ILQELSFT
+127 IAAQLSLK
-135 PLKVFHT
+135 PLKIFHT
-142 STHSNLGIEA
+142 SVRSNLGIES
-152 LKSYLFSLEEKSS
+152 LKNYLFSLQEKESEE
-165 DTALILRFYID
+165 AIFHFYID
-176 RVFSLKGIGTIVT
+176 RVFSLKGVGTIVT

-219 HDSNLDKIKAPAR
+219 HDSNLDQIKAPAR

-263 AYIKALNLN
+263 AYVKAPNLA
-272 NQNYIFCVGTKQ
+272 NQNYVFCVGTKQ
-284 LEAQIHILKELDK
+284 LEAKIHILKELK
-297 GQYFAQIRFKKPMYL
+297 VGEYYAEIRFKKPMYL
-312 CFDEKFILLEN
+312 CFDERFILLEN
-323 GRVKGGGVVLNPVN
+323 ARVKGGGVVLNPVS
-337 EPLGKKLKLELLTL
+337 EPLNKELKLRLLDL
-351 LYHKDFLNAFK
+351 LLNKDFLSAFD

-380 FKLSHEQALNL
+380 FKLSHTQALNVANNL
-391 AKELKEAFIDTKNY
+391 QNAFIDEKNY
-405 NIYDLSCVNLLETHI
+405 NIYDTSSINLLQNSIH
-420 DKILEKNP
+420 KILAKNP
-428 YAMLSAHSLALRNAW
+428 YAMLSAHSLALRNVW
-443 ASEGICA
+443 ASEALCA
-450 FALENMS
+450 FALQNMPN
-457 ILEFKNGIFFKKGVE
+457 LDFKEGIFFKKGVE

-532 FVEKSALLAFK
+532 FVDKATLLNFK
-543 EQMLNLLKATPLDV
+543 EELLNLLKNTSLDV

-565 FSRKYAIAYLEFLDL
+565 FSRKYAIAYLEYLDL

-593 KSNIIHTKL
+593 KSNI
-602 VKL
+602 